1 MASPRPNTMGASK
14 ETLHK
19 SNSDPVR
26 RHHRVHTRSR
36 GSPVSKCFL
45 TLDGYN
51 YVIVASP
58 PEKKKD
64 ALEEASVPPPPTSKN
79 GQLSKQGSLTI
90 LRRSNSRGVSGRG
103 SRHPSQAD
111 NDTID
116 ILHDSLPAVD
126 TPDSCE
132 KAALRLRTLLRH
144 LQDGEVSASILQQN
158 LQYAADVLDSIYLD
172 EANRCE
178 TSQDRAITISLE
190 PPTRKGRRPLT
201 SATVASRRHMG
212 DEEDELSEVEPDA
225 VPQEVREWLASTFTR
240 QLSTNRRKTDEKP
253 RFRSVANAIRAGI
266 FVERIY
272 RRLSSATFLQL
283 PPEVTRI
290 LKSVDDWHFDV
301 WRLQDTSNNTP
312 LRCMAYEL
320 LNRYGLLHKFKM
332 PPATL
337 ETFLTQVEAGYCKYK
352 NPYHNNVHAA
362 DVLQTMHYMLSQT
375 GLMNWL
381 NDVEILATLMAA
393 LIHDFE
399 HTGTTNNFHVMSGSE
414 TAILYND
421 RAVLENHHIC
431 AAFRLLRA
439 EEHNVLIN
447 LSREEYREFRTLV
460 IEMVLATDMSSH
472 FQQIKAMKSMLSLPD
487 TSLDKAKSLSLVLH
501 CCDISHPSKSW
512 ALHERWTTQLL
523 EEFFRQG
530 DKERELGLP
539 YSPLCDRNNTLVA
552 ESQIGFID
560 FIVDPSLGVC
570 GDLLDKVAALSAPP
584 STPTISEEPQNEPGG
599 PIKRPVR
606 PGGVVGTEV
615 RRPWQDCLAAN
626 KSRWKERA
634 MKDAELRAAMALKN
648 EKVNGDTG
656 DEETH
661 EDTIKEEDEK
671 EKDIEVSNQL
681 SFGTEQDSSN
691 NCGSRGG
698 FIKPDTL
705 MCVTSLQ

>member
-1 MASPRPNTMGASK
+1 MATPRPTVGGSK

-19 SNSDPVR
+19 TNSEPLR
-26 RHHRVHTRSR
+26 RHRQHLRTR
-36 GSPVSKCFL
+36 GTPVSKCFL
-45 TLDGYN
+45 NLDGYN

-64 ALEEASVPPPPTSKN
+64 GQDEAAPPPPPTSKN

-90 LRRSNSRGVSGRG
+90 LRRTNSRSHGGR
-103 SRHPSQAD
+103 STRLSSEAD
-111 NDTID
+111 NDTLDAID
-116 ILHDSLPAVD
+116 LLHDALPAVD
-126 TPDSCE
+126 TPESCE
-132 KAALRLRTLLRH
+132 KAALRLRSLLRH
-144 LQDGEVSASILQQN
+144 LQEGEVAAAVLQQN
-158 LQYAADVLDSIYLD
+158 LQYAADVLDSIYVD
-172 EANRCE
+172 EANRCA
-178 TSQDRAITISLE
+178 TPQDRAITISLE
-190 PPTRKGRRPLT
+190 PSARKARRP
-201 SATVASRRHMG
+201 ATGAGASPRRQVG
-212 DEEDELSEVEPDA
+212 EEEDELSEVEPDA

-240 QLSTNRRKTDEKP
+240 QLSTARRRNDEKP

-283 PPEVTRI
+283 PPEVTKI
-290 LKSVDDWHFDV
+290 LKRVDDWRFDV
-301 WRLQDTSNNTP
+301 WKLQEASNNTP
-312 LRCMAYEL
+312 LRCLAYEL

-337 ETFLTQVEAGYCKYK
+337 ETFLTQVETGYCKYK

-393 LIHDFE
+393 LIHDYE

-439 EEHNVLIN
+439 EEHNVLVN
-447 LSREEYREFRTLV
+447 LSREEFREFRSLV

-472 FQQIKAMKSMLSLPD
+472 FQQIKAMKTMLSLQD
-487 TSLDKAKSLSLVLH
+487 SSLDKSKALSLVLH

-512 ALHERWTTQLL
+512 ELHERWTTQLL

-570 GDLLDKVAALSAPP
+570 GDLLDKVASLSAPQA
-584 STPTISEEPQNEPGG
+584 TPTISEEPHNEPGG

-606 PGGVVGTEV
+606 PGGIVGTEV
-615 RRPWQDCLAAN
+615 RRPWQDCLSAN

-634 MKDAELRAAMALKN
+634 MKDAELRAEMALRN
-648 EKVNGDTG
+648 EKVNGNSAE
-656 DEETH
+656 DES
-661 EDTIKEEDEK
+661 DDVIKEEDEK
-671 EKDIEVSNQL
+671 EREAEASGQACNEE
-681 SFGTEQDSSN
+681 SAE
-691 NCGSRGG
+691 
-698 FIKPDTL
+698 
-705 MCVTSLQ
+705 

>member
-1 MASPRPNTMGASK
+1 MASPGRKVAPGK

-26 RHHRVHTRSR
+26 RIHRQYVKGR
-36 GSPVSKCFL
+36 GSGSTPVSRCFL
-45 TLDGYN
+45 NLDGYS

-64 ALEEASVPPPPTSKN
+64 SSDDPSVPPPPTSKN

-90 LRRSNSRGVSGRG
+90 LRRSSSRTLSGRG
-103 SRHPSQAD
+103 ARHSSDGDPAD
-111 NDTID
+111 NVDLLQD
-116 ILHDSLPAVD
+116 ALPAVD
-126 TPDSCE
+126 TPESCE
-132 KAALRLRTLLRH
+132 KAALRLRALLRH
-144 LQDGEVSASILQQN
+144 LQEGEVAVGVLQKN
-158 LQYAADVLDSIYLD
+158 LQFAADVLDTLYV
-172 EANRCE
+172 EE
-178 TSQDRAITISLE
+178 T
-190 PPTRKGRRPLT
+190 K
-201 SATVASRRHMG
+201 RHVG

-240 QLSTNRRKTDEKP
+240 QLNTSRRKTDEKP

-290 LKSVDDWHFDV
+290 LKSVDEWNFDV
-301 WRLQDTSNNTP
+301 WKLQEASANTP
-312 LRCMAYEL
+312 LRCLAYEL

-337 ETFLTQVEAGYCKYK
+337 ETFLTQVESGYCKYK

-393 LIHDFE
+393 LVHDYE

-439 EEHNVLIN
+439 EEHNVLVN

-472 FQQIKAMKSMLSLPD
+472 FQQIKAMKTMLALQD

-501 CCDISHPSKSW
+501 CCDISHPSKNW

-570 GDLLDKVAALSAPP
+570 GDLLDKVAALSVPP
-584 STPTISEEPQNEPGG
+584 STPTIAEEPHNEPGG

-606 PGGVVGTEV
+606 PGGVVGVEV

-626 KSRWKERA
+626 KARWKERA
-634 MKDAELRAAMALKN
+634 MKDAEIRAEMALRN
-648 EKVNGDTG
+648 EKVNGESG
-656 DEETH
+656 EGEEDAP
-661 EDTIKEEDEK
+661 EDTIEEEEGEGGK
-671 EKDIEVSNQL
+671 GEASNEEN
-681 SFGTEQDSSN
+681 GE
-691 NCGSRGG
+691 
-698 FIKPDTL
+698 
-705 MCVTSLQ
+705 

>member
-1 MASPRPNTMGASK
+1 MASPGRKVAPGK

-26 RHHRVHTRSR
+26 RIHRQYVKGR
-36 GSPVSKCFL
+36 GSGSTPVSRCFL
-45 TLDGYN
+45 NLDGYS

-64 ALEEASVPPPPTSKN
+64 SSDDPSVPPPPTSKN

-90 LRRSNSRGVSGRG
+90 LRRSSSRTLSGRG
-103 SRHPSQAD
+103 ARHSSDGDPAD
-111 NDTID
+111 NVDLLQD
-116 ILHDSLPAVD
+116 ALPAVD
-126 TPDSCE
+126 TPESCE
-132 KAALRLRTLLRH
+132 KAALRLRALLRH
-144 LQDGEVSASILQQN
+144 LQEGEVAVGVLQKN
-158 LQYAADVLDSIYLD
+158 LQFAADVLDTLYVEETNRS
-172 EANRCE
+172 EA
-178 TSQDRAITISLE
+178 TKDRAITISLG
-190 PPTRKGRRPLT
+190 PPTKKGRRPPL
-201 SATVASRRHMG
+201 SAVALASRRHVG

-240 QLSTNRRKTDEKP
+240 QLNTSRRKTDEKP

-290 LKSVDDWHFDV
+290 LKSVDEWNFDV
-301 WRLQDTSNNTP
+301 WKLQEASANTP
-312 LRCMAYEL
+312 LRCLAYEL

-337 ETFLTQVEAGYCKYK
+337 ETFLTQVESGYCKYK

-393 LIHDFE
+393 LVHDYE

-439 EEHNVLIN
+439 EEHNVLVN

-472 FQQIKAMKSMLSLPD
+472 FQQIKAMKTMLALQD

-501 CCDISHPSKSW
+501 CCDISHPSKNW

-570 GDLLDKVAALSAPP
+570 GDLLDKVAALSVPP
-584 STPTISEEPQNEPGG
+584 STPTIAEEPHNEPGG

-606 PGGVVGTEV
+606 PGGVVGVEV

-626 KSRWKERA
+626 KARWKERA
-634 MKDAELRAAMALKN
+634 MKDAEIRAEMALRN
-648 EKVNGDTG
+648 EKVNGESG
-656 DEETH
+656 EGEEDAP
-661 EDTIKEEDEK
+661 EDTIEEEEGEGGK
-671 EKDIEVSNQL
+671 GEASNEEN
-681 SFGTEQDSSN
+681 GE
-691 NCGSRGG
+691 
-698 FIKPDTL
+698 
-705 MCVTSLQ
+705 

>member
-1 MASPRPNTMGASK
+1 MATPPPSMGASK

-19 SNSDPVR
+19 SNSDPVKR
-26 RHHRVHTRSR
+26 TRYHVRSR

-45 TLDGYN
+45 NLDGYS

-64 ALEEASVPPPPTSKN
+64 ALEEANVPIAPSSKN
-79 GQLSKQGSLTI
+79 GQLAKKGSLTI
-90 LRRSNSRGVSGRG
+90 LRRPSSKNLAGRG
-103 SRHPSQAD
+103 SRHSSSSQDDDAVD
-111 NDTID
+111 AVDLANDA
-116 ILHDSLPAVD
+116 PAVD
-126 TPDSCE
+126 NPDACE
-132 KAALRLRTLLRH
+132 KAALRLRSLLRH
-144 LQDGEVSASILQQN
+144 LQQGEVPAAVLQQN
-158 LQYAADVLDSIYLD
+158 LQFAADVLESVYLD
-172 EANRCE
+172 EARCE
-178 TSQDRAITISLE
+178 EPQDRAITISLE
-190 PPTRKGRRPLT
+190 PPSRK
-201 SATVASRRHMG
+201 SRRVTSNDKSSRRQVG

-240 QLSTNRRKTDEKP
+240 QLSTSRRKTDEKP

-283 PPEVTRI
+283 PPEVTEI
-290 LKSVDDWHFDV
+290 LKSVDDWTFNV
-301 WRLQDTSNNTP
+301 WKLQEASNNTP
-312 LRCMAYEL
+312 LRCLAYEL

-337 ETFLTQVEAGYCKYK
+337 ETFLTQIEAGYCKYK

-362 DVLQTMHYMLSQT
+362 DVMQTMHYMLSQT

-393 LIHDFE
+393 LIHDYE

-431 AAFRLLRA
+431 AAFRLLRG
-439 EEHNVLIN
+439 EDHNVLVN

-472 FQQIKAMKSMLSLPD
+472 FQQIKAMKTMLALQD
-487 TSLDKAKSLSLVLH
+487 TSLDKAKALSLVLH
-501 CCDISHPSKSW
+501 CCDISHPSKPW
-512 ALHERWTTQLL
+512 HLHERWTTQLL

-570 GDLLDKVAALSAPP
+570 GDLLDKVAALSVPP
-584 STPTISEEPQNEPGG
+584 ATPTIAEEPQNDLLMPPVVAEPGG

-606 PGGVVGTEV
+606 PCGVVGSEV
-615 RRPWQDCLAAN
+615 RRPWQDCLSAN

-634 MKDAELRAAMALKN
+634 TKDAELRAEAALRN
-648 EKVNGDTG
+648 EKVNGDA
-656 DEETH
+656 EETVI
-661 EDTIKEEDEK
+661 EDTIKEEDDNKENNGTAEENEEEK
-671 EKDIEVSNQL
+671 
-681 SFGTEQDSSN
+681 TEEN
-691 NCGSRGG
+691 E
-698 FIKPDTL
+698 
-705 MCVTSLQ
+705 

>member
-1 MASPRPNTMGASK
+1 MEGEESPT
-14 ETLHK
+14 
-19 SNSDPVR
+19 NS
-26 RHHRVHTRSR
+26 T
-36 GSPVSKCFL
+36 
-45 TLDGYN
+45 
-51 YVIVASP
+51 
-58 PEKKKD
+58 KD
-64 ALEEASVPPPPTSKN
+64 KRQV
-79 GQLSKQGSLTI
+79 
-90 LRRSNSRGVSGRG
+90 
-103 SRHPSQAD
+103 
-111 NDTID
+111 
-116 ILHDSLPAVD
+116 
-126 TPDSCE
+126 
-132 KAALRLRTLLRH
+132 
-144 LQDGEVSASILQQN
+144 GE
-158 LQYAADVLDSIYLD
+158 
-172 EANRCE
+172 
-178 TSQDRAITISLE
+178 
-190 PPTRKGRRPLT
+190 
-201 SATVASRRHMG
+201 
-212 DEEDELSEVEPDA
+212 EEDELSEVEPDA

-240 QLSTNRRKTDEKP
+240 QLNTSRRKTDEKP

-290 LKSVDDWHFDV
+290 LKSVDEWNFDV
-301 WRLQDTSNNTP
+301 WQLQETSNNTP
-312 LRCMAYEL
+312 LRCLAYEL

-362 DVLQTMHYMLSQT
+362 DVLQTIHYMLSQT

-393 LIHDFE
+393 LIHDYE

-431 AAFRLLRA
+431 AAFRLLHA
-439 EEHNVLIN
+439 EEHNVLVN
-447 LSREEYREFRTLV
+447 LSREEYREFRSLV

-472 FQQIKAMKSMLSLPD
+472 FQQIKAMKTMLSLQD
-487 TSLDKAKSLSLVLH
+487 TSLDKSKALSLVLH
-501 CCDISHPSKSW
+501 CCDISHPSKNW
-512 ALHERWTTQLL
+512 RLHERWTTQLL

-570 GDLLDKVAALSAPP
+570 GDLLDKVASLSAPP
-584 STPTISEEPQNEPGG
+584 ATPTISEEPSNAEPGG

-606 PGGVVGTEV
+606 PGGVVGLEV

-626 KSRWKERA
+626 KTRWKERG
-634 MKDAELRAAMALKN
+634 MKDAELRAEMALRG
-648 EKVNGDTG
+648 EKVNGETG
-656 DEETH
+656 EEG
-661 EDTIKEEDEK
+661 EEGEEKKEEKEEKGEEEK
-671 EKDIEVSNQL
+671 ESDMS
-681 SFGTEQDSSN
+681 EQPASE
-691 NCGSRGG
+691 
-698 FIKPDTL
+698 KEEE
-705 MCVTSLQ
+705 